1 MRNVR
6 LPDPANKSAAV
17 SGCVAVRMASSRNWA
32 SKACMMALARGRAWE
47 KSPTRRNVVVQG
59 SSDALNVDIASNVD
73 GASNA
78 DGAGVVDKIIV
89 SP

>member
-1 MRNVR
+1 
-6 LPDPANKSAAV
+6 
-17 SGCVAVRMASSRNWA
+17 
-32 SKACMMALARGRAWE
+32 MMALARGRAWE

-78 DGAGVVDKIIV
+78 DGAGVVDEIIV

>member
-17 SGCVAVRMASSRNWA
+17 SGWVAVRVASSRNWA
-32 SKACMMALARGRAWE
+32 SKACMMALARGRAWA

-59 SSDALNVDIASNVD
+59 SSDALIVDS
-73 GASNA
+73 ASNA
-78 DGAGVVDKIIV
+78 EGAGVVDEIIV